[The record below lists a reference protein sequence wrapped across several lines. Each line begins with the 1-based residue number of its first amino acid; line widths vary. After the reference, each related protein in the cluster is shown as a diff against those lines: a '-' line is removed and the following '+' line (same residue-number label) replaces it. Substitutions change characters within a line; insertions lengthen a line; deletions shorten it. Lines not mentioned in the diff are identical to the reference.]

1 MVESAT
7 RAAHEIEK
15 VFVVDDDPSL
25 RDAVTLLLE
34 DVGYQVQ
41 PCSTAGAFLDACD
54 ERTAGCAIL
63 DIGMPDMDGLAL
75 QRAIMERGIRL
86 PIIFLTGQANVPRAV
101 QALKAGALDFLEKP
115 ISSDKLLE
123 RVRAALAQN
132 AAQREEEWRRAR
144 LSLRLQ
150 RLTPREKEI
159 MILVVAGLSSKEIG
173 RQLDISF
180 RTVEGHRRRIAEK
193 TRTRSLAE
201 LAEMAR
207 LCGLT

>member
-1 MVESAT
+1 MVERAT
-7 RAAHEIEK
+7 RAVQENAT

-25 RDAVTLLLE
+25 LDALTLLLE
-34 DVGYQVQ
+34 EAGFQVQ
-41 PCSTAGAFLDACD
+41 PCATAGAFLDACD

-75 QRAIMERGIRL
+75 QRATVERGIRL

-123 RVRAALAQN
+123 RVRAALAEN
-132 AAQREEEWRRAR
+132 AAQREEQRHRAHLSVR
-144 LSLRLQ
+144 LE
-150 RLTPREKEI
+150 RLTPREREI
-159 MILVVAGLSSKEIG
+159 MTLVVEGLSSKEIG
-173 RQLDISF
+173 RELDISF